1 MIKEKIYDIFKK
13 YKGKIILVAVII
25 GAIGAITLSIY
36 ITDRINDRKIDEYQS
51 TITQLGKQLGIQKL
65 RNQEITE
72 LNTRITERYE
82 QQLER
87 LGEAETI
94 ADSIDSG
101 LSDDV
106 DAIRRIREDIK
117 SVIEEFGE
125 SKETP

>member
-25 GAIGAITLSIY
+25 GIIGAITLSIY
-36 ITDRINDRKIDEYQS
+36 ITDRVNDRKIDEYKS
-51 TITQLGKQLGIQKL
+51 TITQLGTQLGIQKL

-72 LNTRITERYE
+72 LNSRITERYE

-87 LGEAETI
+87 LGEAERITT
-94 ADSIDSG
+94 SIDSG

-117 SVIEEFGE
+117 SVIESIRE
-125 SKETP
+125 